1 MDWAVGKKEYQGENV
16 KQEQVEVKEEEV
28 ELDEAEAEVKQ
39 EAEEE
44 VEPKEEPESEDD
56 DSEDDDDEDENE
68 DENVDERGDNTSQTR
83 DGKWHSL
90 KNGHDLGENLTV
102 FVRNLVCKSKLHRN
116 ISFRAFTLV
125 ICQHHLSSSVQHGG
139 GQNFVWRFQRWCDA
153 TLTSCKTC

>member
-16 KQEQVEVKEEEV
+16 KQEQVEVKEEEA
-28 ELDEAEAEVKQ
+28 ELDEVEAEVKQ

-102 FVRNLVCKSKLHRN
+102 FVRNLSYDTEEGELGQAMVD
-116 ISFRAFTLV
+116 AFGPIHFARLV
-125 ICQHHLSSSVQHGG
+125 LD
-139 GQNFVWRFQRWCDA
+139 R
-153 TLTSCKTC
+153 